1 MSTKKVAA
9 KQHFAKTEANNAAAE
24 VAQQPTPAQSAAQP
38 QQVLCLVVTPQ
49 ETDTIFNA
57 LGELPAKISEGLRL
71 KIKSQAEQQ
80 PTLLKGLYAEA
91 SVQAILTS
99 QA

>member
-1 MSTKKVAA
+1 MATKKNAA
-9 KQHFAKTEANNAAAE
+9 KDHFAKTEANNAAAE
-24 VAQQPTPAQSAAQP
+24 AAQQPTPAQTNAQP
-38 QQVLCLVVTPQ
+38 QQILCFIFTPQ
-49 ETDTIFNA
+49 ETDTVFNA
-57 LGELPAKISEGLRL
+57 LGELPAKVSEGLRS